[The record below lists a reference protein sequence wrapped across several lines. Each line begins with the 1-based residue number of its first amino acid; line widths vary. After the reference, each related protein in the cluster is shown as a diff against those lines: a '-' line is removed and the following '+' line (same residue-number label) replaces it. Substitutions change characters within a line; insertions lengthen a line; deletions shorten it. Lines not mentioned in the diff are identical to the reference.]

1 MIRINNIKI
10 RKDISKEELLETV
23 LIKNKI
29 DKKDILEWHISK
41 KSIDARKKDDVHY
54 TYTIDLEL
62 KNEEKYKKFPKVK

>member
-29 DKKDILEWHISK
+29 DKKDIL
-41 KSIDARKKDDVHY
+41 
-54 TYTIDLEL
+54 
-62 KNEEKYKKFPKVK
+62 